1 MIFSHNNHHYMY
13 VFIKTT
19 NNSNYVKVNEYT
31 YLSKILTLIIFK
43 MEESKK
49 V

>member
-1 MIFSHNNHHYMY
+1 MY

-31 YLSKILTLIIFK
+31 YLSKNPNLNYFQDGRI
-43 MEESKK
+43 KK